1 MTAPNL
7 SDAAHIGGVT
17 LQVADLGRS
26 VAFYRDL
33 LGFTELERP
42 AGGASLD
49 ASLDASLGAPNG
61 ERPLVTLVERSG
73 ASPVPPRGRLGLFHF
88 AILLP
93 TRQALAAA
101 LVHLHA
107 RHVPLGMSDHLVSEA
122 LYLSDPDGLGIEIYA
137 DRPRASWP
145 RDGNEL
151 RMATDPLDVESL
163 LREAGA
169 DAWRGMPEGTTIGHV
184 HLHVGDIPAAE
195 QFYSAV
201 VGFDVVVRRYP
212 GALFMSAG
220 GYHHHLGAN
229 TWARGATAPAPD
241 EAQLLHWE
249 LIVPDDA
256 EVRAVGDRIR
266 ATGATVTDETAAAV
280 MARDP
285 FGTAMRVLAAS

>member
-1 MTAPNL
+1 
-7 SDAAHIGGVT
+7 
-17 LQVADLGRS
+17 
-26 VAFYRDL
+26 
-33 LGFTELERP
+33 
-42 AGGASLD
+42 
-49 ASLDASLGAPNG
+49 
-61 ERPLVTLVERSG
+61 
-73 ASPVPPRGRLGLFHF
+73 
-88 AILLP
+88 
-93 TRQALAAA
+93 
-101 LVHLHA
+101 
-107 RHVPLGMSDHLVSEA
+107 MSDHLVSEA

-285 FGTAMRVLAAS
+285 FGTAMRVRAAS